1 MGVVVS
7 MVLLVAAGAGIGVGV
22 GFASLEIG
30 CAVGSK
36 NCPKTRDLGQSGTI
50 VTVVNGLEGWPEE
63 NGIPA
68 VTIYDESDPEE
79 GLDTPVLRDYE
90 DRLYRNF
97 STTPKRVRI
106 TNNGFDTVCLAGVM
120 VSYPDGQSIT
130 ISGNF
135 GKFCGAGHQ
144 ESRRKVLSNNVPES
158 CIWVDRHLRSNI
170 SIPGITLTLISPD
183 ENGNGHLLVT
193 SDEELCSSP
202 FFNMENRQEAPRKLP
217 REESNTSTSIEDVDF
232 GSRLIKTNLTMSS
245 AVRMCEGKNT
255 MGPNFL
261 SLAEKLYC
269 DMGSRELL
277 PVCEDGTQGVCFDAD
292 QDEVVKKEGGS
303 IETVKSFAHV
313 AVW

>member
-30 CAVGSK
+30 CAVG
-36 NCPKTRDLGQSGTI
+36 I
-50 VTVVNGLEGWPEE
+50 TVVNGLQGWPEE

-68 VTIYDESDPEE
+68 VTIYDESDPAE

-170 SIPGITLTLISPD
+170 SIPGITLNLISPAD
-183 ENGNGHLLVT
+183 ENGNAQLVVT

-202 FFNMENRQEAPRKLP
+202 FVTMENRQEAPQK
-217 REESNTSTSIEDVDF
+217 REESNISVKDVDF
-232 GSRLIKTNLTMSS
+232 ASRLIKSNLTMSS

-277 PVCEDGTQGVCFDAD
+277 PVCEDGTEGVCFDAD

-303 IETVKSFAHV
+303 VETVKAFAHV